1 MAKRNGFNKIN
12 PSAAV
17 IIYNYR
23 DRLGTTDMVST
34 DPHEVEQVIV
44 NTASLRSV
52 STSKSKGQPAGSFEM
67 QLAPTKNWTAAITPG
82 SWCVILMGRTPIKA
96 DELKYRDAQVD
107 KRHFKMLGRIE
118 SVRCATAVDPTT
130 GALSTTYIVS
140 GTDWG
145 SIFNSVLYVDPAA
158 RTVENSAIGAA
169 NALFYDNL
177 VTTDAKTN
185 KEVKLYDS
193 MTAIR
198 ALVSFW
204 GASDPYSDMLKDTSD
219 GKLLSKTV
227 NRFAIP
233 QQLVD
238 YMGFTDKQ
246 DKPNKQIASI
256 LRTRGNVLID
266 YDTYSAI
273 DGETDAERTDGIGY
287 IEPRSVYEMNSLWQ
301 LMLDNSNKA
310 LNELITDIRWEGD
323 QPHLTIYK
331 RVKPFKIRSFE
342 EVISD
347 RDEVTDQSAPTLA
360 TEFVQ
365 KQCSDFRHIRRHKID
380 EADILAVNAGT
391 NWRDR
396 FNFVEVRLDK
406 QIIPAFQN
414 KDLISLGTK
423 LDSQFYDH
431 KSIQRDGLLPLVM
444 PVRHIPA
451 PASGVEEYSIEKI
464 FAYKYLGK
472 EWYFDTHKML
482 NGVITM
488 IGQDNYIQVGDNIM
502 FKSSVLSSNHNSSYD
517 AVVNAED
524 VWLTVHVENIS
535 HSATVNDAG
544 ARSFVTE
551 IQFVRGIL
559 TNENAERLYQGAE
572 MTLDQDAARMN
583 NSDKVNYDRVTGTSS
598 GANGRQDPDKGDILG
613 HGKGIA

>member
-1 MAKRNGFNKIN
+1 VAKRNAFSKIN

-23 DRLGTTDMVST
+23 DRLGTTDLNT
-34 DPHEVEQVIV
+34 PDPHEVEQVIV
-44 NTASLRSV
+44 NTASLKSI
-52 STSKSKGQPAGSFEM
+52 STNKSKGSPAGTFEM
-67 QLAPTKNWTAAITPG
+67 QLAPTKNWTTAITPG
-82 SWCVILMGRTPIKA
+82 SWCVILMGRTPIQPN
-96 DELKYRDAQVD
+96 ETKYNNAKVD

-118 SVRCATAVDPTT
+118 SVRCATAVDPLT
-130 GALSTTYIVS
+130 GALSTTYIVT

-145 SIFNSVLYVDPAA
+145 SIFNSVLYIDPAA

-193 MTAIR
+193 MTAVR

-233 QQLVD
+233 QELVN
-238 YMGFTDKQ
+238 YMGFTDKAG
-246 DKPNKQIASI
+246 KPNKQIASI
-256 LRTRGNVLID
+256 LRTRGNVLTG
-266 YDTYSAI
+266 YDSYSAE
-273 DGETDAERTDGIGY
+273 DDKTDPERTDGVGF
-287 IEPRSVYEMNSLWQ
+287 IEPRSIYEMNTLWQ

-331 RVKPFKIRSFE
+331 RVKPFKIRSYE
-342 EVISD
+342 EIISD
-347 RDEVTDQSAPTLA
+347 NTEVTDGSAPTLA

-365 KQCSDFRHIRRHKID
+365 KQCSDFKNIRRHKIP
-380 EADILAVNAGT
+380 EGDILAVNAGT

-406 QIIPAFQN
+406 QIVPAFQN
-414 KDLISLGTK
+414 KDMISLGAK

-431 KSIQRDGLLPLVM
+431 KSIQRDGLLPMVM
-444 PVRHIPA
+444 PVRHIPS
-451 PASGVEEYSIEKI
+451 PANGVEEYSIEKI

-488 IGQDNYIQVGDNIM
+488 VGQDNYIQVGDNII
-502 FKSSVLSSNHNSSYD
+502 FKAGALSSNYNTSYD
-517 AVVNAED
+517 SVVNPDD
-524 VWLTVHVENIS
+524 VWITAHVESIAHN
-535 HSATVNDAG
+535 ARVAENG
-544 ARSFVTE
+544 ARSFITE
-551 IQFVRGIL
+551 IQFVRGIV
-559 TNENAERLYQGAE
+559 TNENAERLYPTAE
-572 MTLDQDAARMN
+572 MTLDQDAAKMSDSEKA
-583 NSDKVNYDRVTGTSS
+583 NSDRVAGTSS
-598 GANGRQDPDKGDILG
+598 GKSGRQDPDRGDILG
-613 HGKGIA
+613 HKGVA